1 MSCPLDHI
9 RRECMRHDTAFAAA
23 FRRALGI
30 TAPPTVPRRPKVRH
44 RRRRGRY
51 RAVRECFAYER
62 SVEPDAGRW

>member
-1 MSCPLDHI
+1 MSCTLDHI
-9 RRECMRHDTAFAAA
+9 KRECMRHDTTVAAA

-30 TAPPTVPRRPKVRH
+30 TAPPLPASCPKARH

-51 RAVRECFAYER
+51 RAMRECFANEL

>member
-9 RRECMRHDTAFAAA
+9 RRESMRHDTAVAAA

-30 TAPPTVPRRPKVRH
+30 TAPPLPASRPKGRR

-51 RAVRECFAYER
+51 RAVRECFANER